1 MNKGTSAGRIPCECV
16 AQRSRNRHGR
26 IGKGCGRRKP
36 VSCRN
41 VASNGERDDAGTT
54 TRASPNNAQ
63 ESKRC
68 DELAEELTRS
78 APDVARHEKKRN
90 PKHGVRRHRSGNATG
105 ELRGDVRKKT
115 GPIQSSFHGVR
126 YGDHRIEMLA
136 RNESNID
143 DKYDN

>member
-1 MNKGTSAGRIPCECV
+1 MNKGTSAGRIPANV
-16 AQRSRNRHGR
+16 SLSDLAIVTAGLA
-26 IGKGCGRRKP
+26 KDVDAVKP

-78 APDVARHEKKRN
+78 APDVARHGNQRN